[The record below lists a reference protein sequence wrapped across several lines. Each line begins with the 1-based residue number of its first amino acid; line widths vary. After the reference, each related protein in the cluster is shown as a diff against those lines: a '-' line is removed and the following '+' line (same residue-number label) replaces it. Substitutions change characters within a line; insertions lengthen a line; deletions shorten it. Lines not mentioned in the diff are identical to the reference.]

1 MSIAAN
7 EKNPPRN
14 PFDID
19 EENIKVLGQMIREI
33 KPESKKNLTG
43 LVENLYDDITIARK
57 NGVSWD
63 DIAMTISSSINT
75 DILKNSLSQVYS
87 NIKKRRETNGGNER
101 TKQKNDRK
109 LLKE

>member
-1 MSIAAN
+1 
-7 EKNPPRN
+7 
-14 PFDID
+14 
-19 EENIKVLGQMIREI
+19 MIREI

-87 NIKKRRETNGGNER
+87 NIKRRRETNGGNDR